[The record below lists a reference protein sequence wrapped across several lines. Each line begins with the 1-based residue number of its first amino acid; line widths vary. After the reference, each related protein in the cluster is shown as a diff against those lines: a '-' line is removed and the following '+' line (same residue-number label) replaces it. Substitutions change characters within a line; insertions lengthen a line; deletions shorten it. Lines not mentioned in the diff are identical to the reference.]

1 MKYTETTAAIYAKA
15 AVALFKEAASG
26 ITLVKVKTTLR
37 ENRSSMKVVEAGN
50 KLGIFKSGDN
60 GKVYS
65 DAKFSAADVEKMIA
79 EYFLKSDERGPTGNR
94 YGKKVKSSIVK
105 TKPELDGRKIK
116 SGVEERYTK
125 FVDKLKSK
133 KTLTYKEIAEIVK
146 DHNINIGVGT
156 ALKGMNFLNTSTNTI
171 RTKYQS
177 MSTRRLIVL
186 LREEVKERR
195 LKNEAGESTKETVSR
210 HIITPDLSA
219 SEKKQK
225 IELAKSFTQL
235 GEYKTAQDLLKSI
248 N

>member
-1 MKYTETTAAIYAKA
+1 M
-15 AVALFKEAASG
+15 LNSASS
-26 ITLVKVKTTLR
+26 ISFLVCT
-37 ENRSSMKVVEAGN
+37 
-50 KLGIFKSGDN
+50 I
-60 GKVYS
+60 
-65 DAKFSAADVEKMIA
+65 FSAYSVGSLLHSA
-79 EYFLKSDERGPTGNR
+79 
-94 YGKKVKSSIVK
+94 
-105 TKPELDGRKIK
+105 
-116 SGVEERYTK
+116 
-125 FVDKLKSK
+125 
-133 KTLTYKEIAEIVK
+133 
-146 DHNINIGVGT
+146 INIGVGT